1 MLRVRNC
8 KTLLLAA
15 LLIGAAGN
23 AFASGVFSVSPT
35 LKVEIA
41 PENLRK
47 EDREHFQ
54 WTELDDENFL
64 PPGQRVLE
72 ADEWNYLFGY
82 DPDYQRANA
91 YDLFALARIETSSGV
106 YKNGLIILPDD
117 WVLPTGI
124 TWNNSAT
131 QGGYEKNTY
140 TPEQW
145 DLMAANG
152 AVFLHAAGYSTDGT
166 TITDLNEHGS
176 YWTATANSTHPEKA
190 LRIQLDETYFFD
202 YEGMPK
208 VNYYSVRAVTD
219 VPTAPIL
226 SENDEQETVVEKLA
240 IMRANNFA
248 DLHRTLR
255 KAGCFNTL
263 TLPFNVPSIE
273 ASPLAG
279 AEAYRFVSAEVEDG
293 SLVLNITKVTN
304 NQLVAGTPYLIQWAN
319 TGEVM
324 TDFHFADVTWDA
336 DDNADTNGS
345 GDVLFHG
352 FYGKT
357 HITDENAGFGHHF
370 HLFLLGNNTLY
381 WPTDGNDPAA
391 KMLGFRA
398 WFDIVNNTVSGA
410 PVRRDMPARLN
421 IVSSFGGATDIEA
434 VSGDSS
440 LRTKTIEDGTL
451 YILHRGKKYNVQG
464 QIVK

>member
-8 KTLLLAA
+8 KTFLLAA

-23 AFASGVFSVSPT
+23 AFASGVFSVSET
-35 LKVEIA
+35 KKVQFADAGYTYNTTYYTWEEMCA
-41 PENLRK
+41 LVLPE
-47 EDREHFQ
+47 
-54 WTELDDENFL
+54 
-64 PPGQRVLE
+64 GQRIME
-72 ADEWNYLFGY
+72 EDEWRYLLQ
-82 DPDYQRANA
+82 DRTHAYQ
-91 YDLFALARIETSSGV
+91 LFALAQVAG
-106 YKNGLIILPDD
+106 YNGLVILPDYET
-117 WVLPTGI
+117 WELPEGL
-124 TWNNSAT
+124 SFDYQDT
-131 QGGYEKNTY
+131 QGGWSKNSY
-140 TPEQW
+140 SAEDW
-145 DLMAANG
+145 ARMEAAG
-152 AVFLHAAGYSTDGT
+152 AVFFPASGYGVGDGRTPTDVG
-166 TITDLNEHGS
+166 DHGS
-176 YWTATANSTHPEKA
+176 YWIRTAHSESEAYRLHF
-190 LRIQLDETYFFD
+190 DENLVAEIFP
-202 YEGMPK
+202 MPK
-208 VNYYSVRAVTD
+208 TNYYSVRAVTD
-219 VPTAPIL
+219 VSPTPAAPIL
-226 SENDEQETVVEKLA
+226 SEEDEQSEVEAKLA
-240 IMRANNFA
+240 IMRANDFA

-273 ASPLAG
+273 ASPLTG

-324 TDFHFADVTWDA
+324 TDFHFTDVTWDA

-398 WFDIVNNTVSGA
+398 WFDIVNNTISGA